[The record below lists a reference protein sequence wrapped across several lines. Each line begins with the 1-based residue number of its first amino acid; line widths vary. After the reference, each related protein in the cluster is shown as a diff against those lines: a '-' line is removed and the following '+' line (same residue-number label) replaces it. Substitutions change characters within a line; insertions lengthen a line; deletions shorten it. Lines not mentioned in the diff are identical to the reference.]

1 MTTKQFYSESKLKLL
16 KQFLLDNCGNAHAIS
31 AKERY
36 SRSGLNR
43 YIHFFAP
50 ILVRG
55 STEILTDISEELAY
69 LSGYRTNKNGE
80 VHINGYGF
88 DACHAVVSSAL
99 KTLQVG
105 NFSSAKIAQYVN
117 VLQHGRRINESA

>member
-1 MTTKQFYSESKLKLL
+1 MTTKRYYSEAKLNLL
-16 KQFLLDNCGNAHAIS
+16 KQFLLDNCGNAYSIS
-31 AKERY
+31 AKIRY

-50 ILVRG
+50 LNTRSG
-55 STEILTDISEELAY
+55 YDEILTDVSEELAF

-80 VHINGYGF
+80 VHMHGCGF
-88 DACHAVVSSAL
+88 DAPHAVVSSAL

-117 VLQHGRRINESA
+117 VL

>member
-1 MTTKQFYSESKLKLL
+1 MATKQYYSEAKLNLL
-16 KQFLLDNCGNAHAIS
+16 KKFLMDNCNNAYSIS
-31 AKERY
+31 AKIRY

-50 ILVRG
+50 LNTRSG
-55 STEILTDISEELAY
+55 YDEILTDVSAELAY

-88 DACHAVVSSAL
+88 DACHDVVGSAL
-99 KTLQVG
+99 KTLKVG
-105 NFSSAKIAQYVN
+105 NFSNAKIAQYVN
-117 VLQHGRRINESA
+117 IL